1 MVRDG
6 CSEAL
11 PGSDVNGTNMQG
23 CHDQSGGDQI
33 DNHNHNHNNSVHHQI
48 VKLINMP
55 KMKQGCACLRG
66 RGGKG

>member
-33 DNHNHNHNNSVHHQI
+33 DNHNHNLNHNHNFNHNQNDSDVKNCIAIFLIMII
-48 VKLINMP
+48 V
-55 KMKQGCACLRG
+55 
-66 RGGKG
+66 

>member
-11 PGSDVNGTNMQG
+11 SGSDVNGTNMQG

-33 DNHNHNHNNSVHHQI
+33 DNHNHNHNNSVRHQI
-48 VKLINMP
+48 VKLIN
-55 KMKQGCACLRG
+55 
-66 RGGKG
+66 